1 MSSHSN
7 TDLRRASKLIY
18 ENKNHS
24 APFLFSN
31 LKISYTEA
39 LELINELEKVGV
51 LGPFVENEEREI
63 LIKNLG
69 EIDLLIP
76 EEVENN
82 KDDIV
87 EFERIEIKFCQYC
100 GLKLT
105 DSIHNCNISV
115 SIPNTTPTTDNSTA
129 NIDDVIE
136 SEVITHVVDQGKDVV
151 KNNEKVSMF
160 SSPFSFN
167 GRIRRLEYGLSI
179 IIFYAFFGL
188 ISVFSEEFPI
198 IGLLVILAYWFL
210 WAQGAK
216 RCHDRGNSGW
226 FQIIPFYGFWMLF
239 AEGDI
244 GDNEY
249 GSNPKGINFS
259 SNMSDNN
266 PSEQQD
272 SSSDNLSKGEF

>member
-1 MSSHSN
+1 MSIHSN
-7 TDLRRASKLIY
+7 NELRTAAKLIF
-18 ENKNHS
+18 ENKNYS
-24 APFLFSN
+24 APFLFSS

-39 LELINELEKVGV
+39 LELINELETAGV
-51 LGPFVENEEREI
+51 LGPFDENEEREI

-82 KDDIV
+82 EDEIV

-115 SIPNTTPTTDNSTA
+115 SIPNTTPTTDNSTS

-179 IIFYAFFGL
+179 IFFNVL
-188 ISVFSEEFPI
+188 TFVIPLLSEEVPI
-198 IGLLVILAYWFL
+198 MGFLFIPAYWFL
-210 WAQGAK
+210 WAQGSK

-244 GDNEY
+244 GDNKY